1 MVEPPDHEI
10 GLALI
15 LFDISKQ
22 MIINNNLHGLD
33 PRGLFC
39 EIEITYKLLAYL

>member
-10 GLALI
+10 GLASI
-15 LFDISKQ
+15 LFDIIKQ
-22 MIINNNLHGLD
+22 MIMNNNLHGLD
-33 PRGLFC
+33 PRRLFC